1 MLKRTHVLLIAVA
14 LFLAG
19 MAAGWALRSTAQ
31 QPSPQEGWLSGTS
44 DEKFAAVE
52 RHLRGLDQTMAEVG
66 YRFTELYWAGKDRN
80 WAYARYQLDKI
91 ELTLKLG
98 VERRPKRAASAAP
111 FLAEEIPAMRQAI
124 EQEEDAAF
132 EGGVARLRSA
142 CMRCHVQENVQWFIV
157 EMPER
162 RLSPIRIIR

>member
-1 MLKRTHVLLIAVA
+1 MLKRTRVLLIAVT

-19 MAAGWALRSTAQ
+19 LAAGWALRSTAQ
-31 QPSPQEGWLSGTS
+31 QPTTQESWLSGTS
-44 DEKFAAVE
+44 DEKFTTVE

-98 VERRPKRAASAAP
+98 VERRPKRAASASP

-124 EQEEDAAF
+124 EREEGTAF
-132 EGGVARLRSA
+132 QDGITRLRSA
-142 CMRCHVQENVQWFIV
+142 CMRCHVQENVQWFVV

-162 RLSPIRIIR
+162 RLSPIRITR